1 MRHARGTRLLAVL
14 VAALF
19 LGGAGGAADAD
30 ALLFHRAGGPAAVAA
45 AHFEP
50 GGATAHHADQ
60 CLLALR
66 LATGRQTTALAFPV
80 RVEGLPLR
88 GAAPSPAAAPVRFYP
103 GLHQQSRAPPP
114 SAPIA

>member
-1 MRHARGTRLLAVL
+1 MRTSLGTRLLAVL

-19 LGGAGGAADAD
+19 LGGAGGAADVD
-30 ALLFHRAGGPAAVAA
+30 ALLFHGAGGRAVPAA
-45 AHFEP
+45 AHVEA
-50 GGATAHHADQ
+50 GGAAAHHADQ

-66 LATGRQTTALAFPV
+66 LASGRLSTALAFPV

-88 GAAPSPAAAPVRFYP
+88 GAAASPAAAPVRFFP